1 MKLKLFALAISSLIA
16 IGGVHAAEMF
26 NKDGHKIDLTGKVD
40 VARIFTS
47 DDNKNVDD
55 SYARLG
61 FKGETQIG
69 DNLTGYGMFEYQFR
83 LDNAEDVNA
92 QTGNKTRLGFAGL
105 KFGDYGSLD
114 YGRNYGLIYDAL
126 AYTDVLPKFGGET
139 AYLDTFLSGRAG
151 GVATWR
157 TQNLFGMVEG
167 LQFAAQYQ
175 GKNERSGG
183 DSIARAN
190 GDGYATSLGFNSEA
204 GISVVAAWAS
214 VNRTDAQNHALRGKG
229 DRAERW
235 STAIKYDMN
244 QFYLAAMY
252 GESQNATP
260 IAGGFANKAQNVE
273 AVAQYLFLNG
283 FQPSLAYVSSR
294 AKDIEG
300 VGDADILKHANIGAK
315 YFINANMQGY
325 VEYRFN
331 LLKKDNPLGLA
342 TDDLIGIGLIYQF

>member
-1 MKLKLFALAISSLIA
+1 MKVKLLALVISTFMG
-16 IGGVHAAEMF
+16 IGCAHSAEIF
-26 NKDGHKIDLTGKVD
+26 NKDGNKIDLTGKID
-40 VARIFTS
+40 VSRIFSTH
-47 DDNKNVDD
+47 DNNHVDD
-55 SYARLG
+55 SYSRLG
-61 FKGETQIG
+61 FKGETQIS

-83 LDNAEDVNA
+83 LDNPEAGSA
-92 QTGNKTRLGFAGL
+92 QTGNKTRLGYAGL
-105 KFGDYGSLD
+105 KFGNYGSLD

-167 LQFAAQYQ
+167 LQFAVQYQ
-175 GKNERSGG
+175 GKNARTSA
-183 DSIARAN
+183 DSIGRAN
-190 GDGYATSLGFNSEA
+190 GEGYATSLGYSSDA
-204 GISVVAAWAS
+204 GLSVVAAWAG
-214 VNRTDAQNHALRGKG
+214 VDRTDAQNQAQHGKG

-252 GESQNATP
+252 GESRNATP
-260 IAGGFANKAQNVE
+260 IEGGFANKAQNVE
-273 AVAQYLFLNG
+273 AVVQYLFLNG
-283 FQPSLAYVSSR
+283 LQPSLAYVSSR

-300 VGDADILKHANIGAK
+300 IGDADILKHANIGAK
-315 YFINANMQGY
+315 YYMNANMVGY

-331 LLKKDNPLGLA
+331 LLKDDNPLGLS
-342 TDDLIGIGLIYQF
+342 TDDVIGIGLIYQF